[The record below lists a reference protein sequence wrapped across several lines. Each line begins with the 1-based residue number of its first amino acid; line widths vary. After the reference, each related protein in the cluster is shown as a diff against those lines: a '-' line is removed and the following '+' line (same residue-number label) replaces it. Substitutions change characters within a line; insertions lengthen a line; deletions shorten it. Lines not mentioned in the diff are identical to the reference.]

1 MFRRYLQQ
9 YIPVLIFLSTMTIL
23 LYWDLGARSLWESE
37 DRWAE
42 ITRNMLRTGDF
53 FHPIINA
60 SIYFDKPLLSYWF
73 IAAFASI
80 TGKLNEWATRAPS
93 AVAGMLALYATFY
106 LGRELWSKKVAWMAI
121 WILLTSYGFI
131 FWSRTASADMANL
144 AATVAAVSWFF
155 ANKNKSTW
163 LSYFIFY
170 FICVVG
176 AQTKGLTAI
185 VVPVLAIS
193 PYICREKRWQAHCNL
208 SHLGALG
215 LCALLYFLPFVVA
228 IKMPLANG
236 YHAPDV
242 QLNGLN
248 LVYREN
254 ILRFFNPFDHK
265 GNLLTYIYALP
276 YILMPWSPLF
286 CAAIYVGLTKIK
298 RTVVYS
304 RWLLESIVLIFIFF
318 TVSGSRRWYYILP
331 ITPFCALL
339 TAEFLLDEGSQTL
352 KKYCFLLIKIAFAII
367 SVLFLA
373 SPLLWKFTQYYQ
385 FVPPPALIY
394 STFIIGLLGCLIIFV
409 NWWEPAAFSTLI
421 GTNNQNAA
429 LIAASAILL
438 GGWFCGL
445 QPSVEAFRTERNF
458 AQQVKEMVSTPE
470 NIVFY
475 EHARPSMVFYLD
487 FAKPIPILTA
497 DHLISAIKNNGRL
510 IIIAERTRSPAL
522 KTALLCQYQISPLA
536 EEAHFPWEKGRSNMK
551 LIAWQMTE
559 IKNNHEICKAPTGP
573 SEPIQHV
580 LPVESESVD

>member
-1 MFRRYLQQ
+1 MLRKRLQQ

-23 LYWDLGARSLWESE
+23 LYWALGTRSLWESE

-60 SIYFDKPLLSYWF
+60 RIYFDKPLLSYWF
-73 IAAFASI
+73 IAAFATI
-80 TGKLNEWATRAPS
+80 TGKLNEWAIRAPS

-106 LGRELWSKKVAWMAI
+106 LGRELWSKKVAWMAV

-144 AATVAAVSWFF
+144 AATVAAVAWFF
-155 ANKNKSTW
+155 ANKNKTTW

-185 VVPVLAIS
+185 VVPVLIIF

-215 LCALLYFLPFVVA
+215 LCALLYFLPFIVA

-236 YHAPDV
+236 YHAIDI
-242 QLNGLN
+242 QLNGLE

-254 ILRFFNPFDHK
+254 ILRYFKPFDHE

-276 YILMPWSPLF
+276 HILMLWSPLF

-298 RTVVYS
+298 RTTGYS
-304 RWLLESIVLIFIFF
+304 RWLIESIVLIFIFF
-318 TVSGSRRWYYILP
+318 TASGSRRWYYILP

-339 TAEFLLDEGSQTL
+339 IAEFLLDEGSQTL
-352 KKYCFLLIKIAFAII
+352 KKYCFLLIKNAFAII

-373 SPLLWKFTQYYQ
+373 SPLLWKFIQHYQ

-394 STFIIGLLGCLIIFV
+394 STFIIGLLGCLIIFI
-409 NWWEPAAFSTLI
+409 NRWKPAAFSTLI
-421 GTNNQNAA
+421 GTDNQIAV
-429 LIAASAILL
+429 LIAVSAVLL
-438 GGWFCGL
+438 GGWFCVQ
-445 QPSVEAFRTERNF
+445 QPSLEVLRTRRNF
-458 AQQVKEMVSTPE
+458 AQQLKEMVSAPE

-475 EHARPSMVFYLD
+475 EHAPPSVVFYLN
-487 FAKPIPILTA
+487 FAKPIQILTA
-497 DHLISAIKNNGRL
+497 DHLVSAIQNNGKL
-510 IIIAERTRSPAL
+510 IIIAEETHSLAL
-522 KTALLCQYQISPLA
+522 KSALLCQYQIRPLA
-536 EEAHFPWEKGRSNMK
+536 EETNYPWEKDRSNK
-551 LIAWQMTE
+551 RLIAWQMNE
-559 IKNNHEICKAPTGP
+559 IKNNHEVCKVPTGP
-573 SEPIQHV
+573 SEPTHV
-580 LPVESESVD
+580 SPRESESVD